1 MAAPL
6 APADASLK
14 RRTSLFGKFLAS
26 FGDDDVAAKTP
37 GDIVIKKQ
45 LSVSKRI
52 QRALGFGAD
61 ASASSS
67 SAAAGDHDRGPPQPP
82 LPAASTA
89 AAALPSW
96 HRIESMAGTI
106 YPARSVFISAATHCS
121 RTCFF
126 VSPCR
131 VRPKQK

>member
-6 APADASLK
+6 APAEASLK
-14 RRTSLFGKFLAS
+14 RRTSIFGKFLAS
-26 FGDDDVAAKTP
+26 FGDDDVGAKTS
-37 GDIVIKKQ
+37 GDIGIKKQ

-67 SAAAGDHDRGPPQPP
+67 SSAAGDHDRGPLQPP

-89 AAALPSW
+89 AATLPSW
-96 HRIESMAGTI
+96 HRIDSMAGTI
-106 YPARSVFISAATHCS
+106 HPTR
-121 RTCFF
+121 
-126 VSPCR
+126 
-131 VRPKQK
+131 